1 MATIHAQAVLLLTA
15 RFAAP
20 GKADEQPLSAGEWG
34 RFASWLKDRNL
45 LPEALLERDPA
56 DVLAQ
61 WHDGAITIA
70 RIRAL
75 PERAILRTPH
85 N

>member
-1 MATIHAQAVLLLTA
+1 MISTT
-15 RFAAP
+15 P
-20 GKADEQPLSAGEWG
+20 GCIRRSRPA
-34 RFASWLKDRNL
+34 FASWLKDRNL

-61 WHDGAITIA
+61 WHDGVITIA

-75 PERAILRTPH
+75 LGRAILRTPH
-85 N
+85 D